1 MTEAWCYLVPA
12 ENVRTWPS
20 SVASRNMVHWSQN
33 LRTADDQFHYYDF
46 GNACNSTG
54 IAQEMSFL

>member
-1 MTEAWCYLVPA
+1 MAVMAA
-12 ENVRTWPS
+12 EIVRTWPS

-33 LRTADDQFHYYDF
+33 LRTADEQFHYYDF

-54 IAQEMSFL
+54 IAQGMAFL